1 MGSHTKIANLTD
13 IQILKLKFKEQRKSH
28 YADLR

>member
-13 IQILKLKFKEQRKSH
+13 IQIFKLKFKEQRKSH
-28 YADLR
+28 HADLR